1 MWPYEL
7 RAHQAPLS
15 IGFSRWEYWNGLPCP
30 PPENLPD
37 PGIEPNSPVAP
48 VLQAD
53 SLPPSHQRVHSKY
66 KGLYLDYQFYSI
78 DLCSS
83 LCKYHT
89 VLIPVALELKIGHF
103 ILFFSPH
110 YFGYSS
116 SFAFPYKFENK
127 LVYILRKLW
136 DSDRNCVEFIY
147 FFKSFIKEKNPLP
160 CPSPSHPTGS
170 SQCTSPEHP
179 VSCIEPGLETCFTW
193 KYTCFNAILS
203 NHPTL
208 AFSHRVQQSVLYICV
223 SFAVLHIGSL
233 LHSF

>member
-1 MWPYEL
+1 MFIYSSAICW
-7 RAHQAPLS
+7 
-15 IGFSRWEYWNGLPCP
+15 
-30 PPENLPD
+30 
-37 PGIEPNSPVAP
+37 
-48 VLQAD
+48 
-53 SLPPSHQRVHSKY
+53 
-66 KGLYLDYQFYSI
+66 KGCF
-78 DLCSS
+78 SS
-83 LCKYHT
+83 LLFPCTSVKNQLAVFAWVCCMFSVVSLVCGSVSYHT

-127 LVYILRKLW
+127 LVYIVRKLW

-208 AFSHRVQQSVLYICV
+208 AHSHSVLKTVEFKNQFEGV
-223 SFAVLHIGSL
+223 SWWSSDWDLVVSL
-233 LHSF
+233 P